1 MASGVALAVPAQA
14 VRPGGPPDPDRSVV
28 LPRVVAR
35 ATSTGDQPSGAPSA
49 SPARPD
55 DGRHRETAEDP
66 AVAGFSAAV
75 ANDDGTFWALPDGD
89 ASQNAPQVPDPEVEE
104 AGDGLVRIALIRPR
118 WERAGGGRGSV
129 QILRHLTV
137 ADPYRNLPFPIT
149 NEDTRTRRLTGA
161 DLDVESLQR
170 MPDGTFWIGEE
181 RGPYLIHVDRRGRV
195 LSPPV
200 PFPLGGSPLNPGL
213 GSDSAATQASGG
225 FEATAMSQNGRY
237 LYPILE
243 RALVKEGDGRRRVVS

>member
-1 MASGVALAVPAQA
+1 MVRSVPAAGDLRRPRPRGLVAAVTTVATVMASGVALAVPAQA

-89 ASQNAPQVPDPEVEE
+89 ASQNAQCAKP
-104 AGDGLVRIALIRPR
+104 
-118 WERAGGGRGSV
+118 GR
-129 QILRHLTV
+129 L
-137 ADPYRNLPFPIT
+137 
-149 NEDTRTRRLTGA
+149 
-161 DLDVESLQR
+161 
-170 MPDGTFWIGEE
+170 
-181 RGPYLIHVDRRGRV
+181 
-195 LSPPV
+195 
-200 PFPLGGSPLNPGL
+200 
-213 GSDSAATQASGG
+213 
-225 FEATAMSQNGRY
+225 
-237 LYPILE
+237 
-243 RALVKEGDGRRRVVS
+243 